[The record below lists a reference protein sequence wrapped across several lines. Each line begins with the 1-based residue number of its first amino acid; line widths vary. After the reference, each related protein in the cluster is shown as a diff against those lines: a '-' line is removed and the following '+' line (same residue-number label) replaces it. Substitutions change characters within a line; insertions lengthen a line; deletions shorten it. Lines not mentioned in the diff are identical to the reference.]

1 MRPKPNTILGI
12 SPGTRSMGYAIMSDG
27 ELVDWGVKNFKGK
40 WSKKREIKIFQIFQ
54 RLVNDYQVSGVAIK
68 MSRFSER
75 SRNLERIYLLIRTST
90 KKMGLRLFEFSIEE
104 IKQNCENVRN
114 KQEMVQFLK
123 SRFPELNRE
132 LQRETQN
139 NYFRQFES
147 IAVAMV

>member
-1 MRPKPNTILGI
+1 
-12 SPGTRSMGYAIMSDG
+12 MGYAIMSDG